1 MAFNDYYTIDS
12 HVGGSNS
19 VLDYLDSPTKPKLG
33 VYNSGLITILNDSYI
48 GKIVFDTWKSLNDRH
63 FIPFSITAFGDLF
76 LFDDRTELVSL
87 FEPQF
92 NRLTPIE
99 IDLKEFFDGFLTNK
113 GIVDELLKEQYLQ
126 EVQSH
131 NLRLEFGNCYIL
143 KPWLL
148 SGGTDKPENYVI
160 GDFATYF
167 DLVGQ
172 AY

>member
-1 MAFNDYYTIDS
+1 MVFDDYYKIDS
-12 HVGGSNS
+12 YVGEDNS
-19 VLDYLDSPTKPKLG
+19 ALDYLDSPSKPNSG
-33 VYNSGLITILNDSYI
+33 VYNGGLITIFNDSYAK
-48 GKIVFDTWKSLNDRH
+48 KIDLGSWDCLNDKR

-76 LFDDRTELVSL
+76 LLETKTEQVSL

-99 IDLKEFFDGFLTNK
+99 INLKEFFDGFLTNQD
-113 GIVDELLKEQYLQ
+113 IINDLLKEHYMLQ
-126 EVQSH
+126 VQSVCEK
-131 NLRLEFGNCYIL
+131 LEFGCCYIL

-148 SGGTDKPENYVI
+148 SGGTDKPEKYEI

-167 DLVGQ
+167 DLVSQ